1 MWWTA
6 SLRPAVHLADS
17 LALMIAGACAM
28 YGMIV
33 AVMALANPEVGR
45 LRIFSSPPNEEF
57 AKVMHGYAVSRE
69 LEAF

>member
-1 MWWTA
+1 
-6 SLRPAVHLADS
+6 
-17 LALMIAGACAM
+17 MIAGACAM

-45 LRIFSSPPNEEF
+45 LRIFSYPPNEEF